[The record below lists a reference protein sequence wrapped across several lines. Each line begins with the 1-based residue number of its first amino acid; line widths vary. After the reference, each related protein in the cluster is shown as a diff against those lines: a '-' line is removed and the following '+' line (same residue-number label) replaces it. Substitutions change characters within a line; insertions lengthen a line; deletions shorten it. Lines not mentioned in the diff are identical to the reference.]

1 MQYLCW
7 RLARKWCM
15 TNSKFKCSNAKRPN
29 IRPVVFLDKENK
41 STTILTVINKKK
53 STTVDISNKV
63 TRYT

>member
-1 MQYLCW
+1 M
-7 RLARKWCM
+7 A
-15 TNSKFKCSNAKRPN
+15 NSKFKCSNAKRPN